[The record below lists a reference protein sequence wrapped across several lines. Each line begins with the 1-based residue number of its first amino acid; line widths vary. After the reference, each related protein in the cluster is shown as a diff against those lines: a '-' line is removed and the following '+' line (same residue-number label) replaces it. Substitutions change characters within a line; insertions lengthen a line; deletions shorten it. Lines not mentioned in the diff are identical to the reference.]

1 MKKIYALMALLLAVT
16 GVRAQ
21 QSEEATQQQDS
32 LQQVVNQLTAER
44 DSYKQADLNRR
55 IWKDRAKYFNI
66 GYVKQT
72 LTDKTF
78 GGDITSDVGI
88 SLSSGKTYYLHKKP
102 IAGMIKFGLDWTWMD
117 VNYAKSTLW
126 TLDEDSG
133 SLSKSAMHQA
143 EIGMQFGASVTVN
156 PVHHLKVSG
165 YFRVTPSYSG
175 LYMNEAFHHHYV
187 TMLNAGCAVAWKL
200 ISVGVEWRWGS
211 ANYNGLSFADV
222 NEDDITV
229 DESEDPSWDDV
240 VDEVF
245 GQLST
250 GTRDECE
257 QEDGLQRCGPFF
269 CGRDG
274 IKADPGLHGENIS
287 LSLHLRYDDAANH
300 TDTDVRT
307 AGLDRCAGSNVPPR
321 GDSER
326 AAARCAALRV
336 GPRRDPDGGCDP
348 ADRLDLCV
356 ASHAGVGAGGR
367 RGR

>member
-1 MKKIYALMALLLAVT
+1 MKKIYAMMALLLAVT

-21 QSEEATQQQDS
+21 QSEEATRQQDS
-32 LQQVVNQLTAER
+32 LQRVVNQLTAER
-44 DSYKQADLNRR
+44 DSYEQADLNRR

-78 GGDITSDVGI
+78 GGDITSDFGV
-88 SLSSGKTYYLHKKP
+88 SLSNGKTYYLHKKP
-102 IAGMIKFGLDWTWMD
+102 IAGMIKFGLDWTWLD
-117 VNYAKSTLW
+117 INYAKSTLW
-126 TLDEDSG
+126 TLDEESG

-187 TMLNAGCAVAWKL
+187 TMLNAGCAVAWKV

-222 NEDDITV
+222 DEDNVSV

-240 VDEVF
+240 VGDIF
-245 GQLST
+245 GQMST
-250 GTRDECE
+250 GKRKLKTSSMRFYVSF
-257 QEDGLQRCGPFF
+257 RF
-269 CGRDG
+269 
-274 IKADPGLHGENIS
+274 
-287 LSLHLRYDDAANH
+287 
-300 TDTDVRT
+300 
-307 AGLDRCAGSNVPPR
+307 
-321 GDSER
+321 
-326 AAARCAALRV
+326 
-336 GPRRDPDGGCDP
+336 
-348 ADRLDLCV
+348 
-356 ASHAGVGAGGR
+356 
-367 RGR
+367 